1 MLFVMVVSV
10 PLFGVTLTAQLMIAL
25 ILVTGSTLQYNM
37 PMEFDG
43 KFDQIEQVAS
53 GESSKLKN

>member
-1 MLFVMVVSV
+1 MVVSV